1 MRRPLPICTVF
12 SSVRAGS
19 TGFRRNISSI
29 PYSMTASTV
38 NTLLLGFVHMRAAG
52 TMAPTARQTSNQR
65 ESILRLIPSGVPPK
79 RGVSNLT
86 PRYFRISAADMPNR
100 NENDTTFRNLAR
112 SSMSRTMLPSRYVY
126 RML

>member
-1 MRRPLPICTVF
+1 
-12 SSVRAGS
+12 
-19 TGFRRNISSI
+19 
-29 PYSMTASTV
+29 MTASTV

-65 ESILRLIPSGVPPK
+65 ESILRLIPS
-79 RGVSNLT
+79 GVSNLT